1 MEEILYSLTMST
13 EVDNSSLAISKEIRR
28 EVIKFVNQHKI
39 AHLGSC
45 LSVVDILTVLFFKI
59 LRNYEPNNY
68 SIKSDQ
74 LILSKGHAAVSL
86 YLCLLKKG
94 FIRKSNLDRFG
105 MSGSIYE
112 EHPNPNIP
120 TVLSATGS
128 LGHGLAFANGLALA
142 NKSSG
147 NLKSRIYVLMSDG
160 ECNEGTVWESA
171 IFSSSKNLSQIT
183 VLIDHNKFQA
193 TGPISDTLGKLS
205 LSKMFEAMGWE
216 TFEIDGHD
224 LNMIESLL
232 TSNIS
237 SSKPI
242 AIICHTIKGKGVS
255 FMENNNNW
263 HYKAPNNSEMEIALK
278 ELL

>member
-1 MEEILYSLTMST
+1 MLYSYTMNA
-13 EVDNSSLAISKEIRR
+13 DMNDSSLEISKDIRR
-28 EVIKFVNQHKI
+28 EVIKFVSQHKI

-59 LRNYEPNNY
+59 MRNFEPKNY
-68 SIKSDQ
+68 SMHSDQ

-86 YLCLLKKG
+86 YSCLVKKG
-94 FIRKSNLDRFG
+94 FVKKSDLNKFG
-105 MSGSIYE
+105 TSGSIYE
-112 EHPNPNIP
+112 EHPNSNIP

-142 NKSSG
+142 NKSRG
-147 NLKSRIYVLMSDG
+147 NSDSRIYVLMSDG

-171 IFSSSKNLSQIT
+171 IFTSAKMLNQIT
-183 VLIDHNKFQA
+183 VLVDHNKLQA
-193 TGPISDTLGKLS
+193 TGSTSDTLGKLS
-205 LSKMFEAMGWE
+205 LSEMFMAMGWDA
-216 TFEIDGHD
+216 FEIDGHD
-224 LNMIESLL
+224 LNEIESIL
-232 TSNIS
+232 SQKINS
-237 SSKPI
+237 DKPI

-263 HYKAPNNSEMEIALK
+263 HYKAPDIAELESALM